1 MAAGGASAPYPN
13 KQMICDLFENKG
25 VKVCTSTKLVEV
37 TDDGAIVETKDGEK
51 TEIKADTVV
60 SALGFRP
67 APNLKEEWKELG
79 VPMCEVGDATGAAT
93 IMKAIWE
100 AYDAANSI

>member
-1 MAAGGASAPYPN
+1 
-13 KQMICDLFENKG
+13 MICDLFEAKG

-37 TDDGAIVETKDGEK
+37 TDKGAVVETKDGNK
-51 TEIKADTVV
+51 TEIEADTVV

-67 APNLKEEWKELG
+67 APNLKEEWAELN
-79 VPMCEVGDATGAAT
+79 VPMYEVGDATGAAT

>member
-1 MAAGGASAPYPN
+1 
-13 KQMICDLFENKG
+13 MICDLFESKG
-25 VKVCTSTKLVEV
+25 VKVFTSTKLVEV
-37 TDDGAIVETKDGEK
+37 TDEGALVEKADGSRELF
-51 TEIKADTVV
+51 KADTVV

-67 APNLKEEWKELG
+67 TPNLKEEWAELN
-79 VPMCEVGDATGAAT
+79 VPMYEVGDANGAAT